1 MSQKLIP
8 LALLSL
14 LAAAT
19 GCSKMD
25 VPGDTAPEGIS
36 PRSVATST
44 TGVNRSIIPGRLV
57 VKIKPSALDGIVT
70 GKRGTI
76 ELRSVP
82 SSLQSTFNRV
92 GVKSIRPLFPDY
104 PEFKDRRHKAGL
116 DRWMVI
122 TYDTDIAPTEARLMM
137 AGEEDAFES
146 VELQYYLEKPAYET
160 YPMTLAEQ
168 DLSTQKKSTTGTT
181 FNDPMLRDQ
190 WHLHNDASLGASAIA
205 KADINA
211 FDAWA
216 VNTGD
221 PKVVVCIVD
230 GGVDFRHEDIA
241 ANFDLSRSYNFMY
254 DKDGKLKG
262 DSGIEIYPDEGGH
275 GTHVAGLVAAVNN
288 NGVGVCGIAG
298 GDGTDDSG
306 VTLINAQVYG
316 LDSERSAGGAAGIV
330 WGADHGAVIS
340 QNSWGYKYP
349 GPGSIPR
356 YDKEAIDYFVENA
369 GKDEDGNQLPDS
381 PMKGGVVIF
390 AAGNDGMDY
399 KSYPGAY
406 DGAIAV
412 GAFAWDFRVSFFSNR
427 GDWVDILAPGGDMEH
442 FGRKASILSTVP
454 TAQYPSGYAYMDGT
468 SMACPQV
475 SGVAA
480 LILSEFGGKD
490 FTPEM
495 LKERLLHAIRPYD
508 VNVLNPSFVGRLGVG
523 CVDAGRALLAD
534 GGKAPRKVE
543 GLSVKPSFISAEVSW
558 NVSADEDALPS
569 APTATQYLLYLSD
582 DTSLSASDL
591 VKGKSVGKVYG
602 EEKQIGETLSHLL
615 RNLQDGKKYVIGIV
629 AEDEFGNSSAPTVLQ
644 FETPKNNAPE
654 AVSGLP
660 EGDLVVPSVLKTEFV
675 LAIKDADGHKWKHE
689 LFGDTKGVDALRDND
704 NIRVIIQPVQKEEGT
719 YTFTLRLTDEFGK
732 TKEYPFSFRFVKYK
746 RPEFVGE
753 MSAMLVGLKGGA
765 VTLPLGDK
773 ISYTEAVPVSF
784 EARSSAPSAVSVDID
799 GQNLVL
805 TPKQTGGATITIVA
819 KDKIGQTA
827 TSFKVQVV
835 PDAEATVSLMYPIPA
850 KSTLNLLLHPSVKTA
865 DVTITS
871 LRGERLKHISTGVK
885 SDHKVSLDIHDL
897 ASGSYILAVET
908 PGRPVF
914 KTTFLK
920 H

>member
-25 VPGDTAPEGIS
+25 VPGDTAPEGTS

-70 GKRGTI
+70 GKKGTL

-104 PEFKDRRHKAGL
+104 PEFRERRHKAGL
-116 DRWMVI
+116 DRWMVL

-137 AGEEDAFES
+137 AEEEDAFES
-146 VELQYYLEKPAYET
+146 VELQYYLEKPSCET
-160 YPMTLAEQ
+160 YPMTLDEQ
-168 DLSTQKKSTTGTT
+168 DLSAQKKSTGAT
-181 FNDPMLRDQ
+181 FNDPLLRDQ
-190 WHLHNDASLGASAIA
+190 WHLHNDASLGASATA

-254 DKDGKLKG
+254 DEDGNVKG
-262 DSGIEIYPDEGGH
+262 DMGVEIYPDEGGH

-306 VTLINAQVYG
+306 ITLINAQVYG
-316 LDSERSAGGAAGIV
+316 VGAERSAGGAAGIV

-340 QNSWGYKYP
+340 QNSWGYTYP

-356 YDKEAIDYFVENA
+356 YDKEAIDYFINNA
-369 GKDEDGNQLPDS
+369 GKDDKGNQLPDA

-399 KSYPGAY
+399 RNFPGAY

-427 GDWVDILAPGGDMEH
+427 GDWVDILAPGGDMKH
-442 FGRKASILSTVP
+442 FGPKASILSTAP
-454 TAQYPSGYAYMDGT
+454 TNQYPSGYTYMDGT

-480 LILSEFGGKD
+480 LILSKFGGKD

-508 VNVLNPSFVGRLGVG
+508 VNVLNPSFVGRLGAG
-523 CVDAGRALLAD
+523 YIDAGRALLSD
-534 GGKAPRKVE
+534 GGKAPYKVE
-543 GLSVKPSFISAEVSW
+543 GLAVKPSFTGAEVTW
-558 NVSADEDALPS
+558 KVSADEDALLS
-569 APTATQYLLYLSD
+569 SPTAAHYLLYLSD
-582 DTSLSASDL
+582 DTTLSASDL
-591 VKGKSVGKVYG
+591 VKGKPVGKVYG
-602 EEKQIGETLSHLL
+602 EEKQIGETLSLHL
-615 RNLQDGKKYVIGIV
+615 RNLQDSKKYVVGVV
-629 AEDEFGNSSAPTVLQ
+629 AEDEFGNSSTPAVLQ

-654 AVSGLP
+654 VVSGLP
-660 EGDLVVPSVLKTEFV
+660 AGELVVPSVLKTEFV
-675 LAIKDADGHKWKHE
+675 LTIKDADGHTWKHE
-689 LFGDTKGVDALRDND
+689 LAGDTKGVDALRNDD

-732 TKEYPFSFRFVKYK
+732 KQEYPFSFRFVKYK

-753 MSAMLVGLKGGA
+753 MSAMLIGLRGGA

-773 ISYTEAVPVSF
+773 ISYTEAVPVTF
-784 EARSSAPSAVSVDID
+784 EAQSSAPGAVSVGID

-805 TPKQTGGATITIVA
+805 TPKQIGNATITIVA
-819 KDKIGQTA
+819 KDKIGQTG

-835 PDAEATVSLMYPIPA
+835 PDAEATVSLLYPIPA

-865 DVTITS
+865 TVTVTS
-871 LRGERLKHISTGVK
+871 IRGERLKHLSTDVK

-897 ASGSYILAVET
+897 ASGSYILTVET
-908 PGRPVF
+908 PERPVF